1 VIIKKPQTYVFK
13 YLFDKRVYSG
23 IRMMDK
29 IVGKLTAKEVFFERV
44 DGGGVFVYK
53 IENDNPDND
62 IYFGDFYIATFD
74 NMNYEAVWGVGSDI
88 ESALE
93 NAEREWKR
101 EKGDEYPN
109 PFREALEKLKVREAF
124 ELANKDDNNIL
135 SNY

>member
-1 VIIKKPQTYVFK
+1 
-13 YLFDKRVYSG
+13 
-23 IRMMDK
+23 MMDK

-44 DGGGVFVYK
+44 RNGGVFVYK

-74 NMNYEAVWGVGSDI
+74 DLHSETVWGIGYDI
-88 ESALE
+88 EDALE
-93 NAEREWKR
+93 NAEREWRR
-101 EKGDEYPN
+101 EEGDECN

>member
-1 VIIKKPQTYVFK
+1 VFK
-13 YLFDKRVYSG
+13 YLLGKHVYLG
-23 IRMMDK
+23 IRMLDK
-29 IVGKLTAKEVFFERV
+29 IVGKVTVKEVFFERV

-53 IENDNPDND
+53 IENNDDNND
-62 IYFGDFYIATFD
+62 IYFGDFYIATFY
-74 NMNYEAVWGVGSDI
+74 NKSYEAVWGVGSDI

-124 ELANKDDNNIL
+124 ELSNKDDNIL
-135 SNY
+135 NNY